1 MLIVWAGLLAVFI
14 FSAQTIG
21 QSPDSSLRSIHNVDI
36 HNGTALQE
44 YAASL
49 RRLFVQKGGSRS
61 MPGMSPNSLAGR
73 LRNPFEGLELEP
85 RQDCTCETC
94 TDNKNYCFPADS
106 ESYCSNCGVCCVADK
121 SYCCNFATAVCCPGD
136 TDGCCEAYQTCD
148 TGVGCRDP
156 TCVYPP
162 SLCCSMHQT

>member
-21 QSPDSSLRSIHNVDI
+21 QSPDSSLRSVHNVDI

-49 RRLFVQKGGSRS
+49 RRLLVQKGGSRS

-94 TDNKNYCFPADS
+94 TDNKNYCFPS
-106 ESYCSNCGVCCVADK
+106 RQRVLLQQLWCVLCGRQVVLLQLRNSCMLPWRHRRLLRSIPNV
-121 SYCCNFATAVCCPGD
+121 
-136 TDGCCEAYQTCD
+136 
-148 TGVGCRDP
+148 
-156 TCVYPP
+156 
-162 SLCCSMHQT
+162 